1 MLIIAFRSVTESY
14 NSSTDNRLSS
24 QIIAFRSVTESYNEA
39 VGLSNICYSEPK
51 AEVMTSRGDFHP
63 RGLIGKLLYLRL
75 WSASCTAKSF
85 NE

>member
-1 MLIIAFRSVTESY
+1 MRGRRAKYLAAAATAASILAHGGLLDDEIPYHRQR
-14 NSSTDNRLSS
+14 TD
-24 QIIAFRSVTESYNEA
+24 
-39 VGLSNICYSEPK
+39 VGLSNICYSEHK